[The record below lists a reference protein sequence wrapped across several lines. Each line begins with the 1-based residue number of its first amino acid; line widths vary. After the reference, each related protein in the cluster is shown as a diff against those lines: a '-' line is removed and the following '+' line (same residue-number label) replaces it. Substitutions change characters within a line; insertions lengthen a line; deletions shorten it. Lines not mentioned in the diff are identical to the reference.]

1 MSYFNQNKNK
11 TFCNNRNESNYSNS
25 LGPYRNNNINELPSN
40 FYAPYP
46 NFIPQNSYLGIPFNY
61 IIPYPI
67 INNPVNIDEKIKNNN
82 DKINKKFE
90 EMNSMIKKMNEDII
104 TLKEDKSN
112 LQKNFTLL
120 QESNTILQERITKLQ
135 EKLQENNDNL
145 NNGIKNI
152 NTAIININNNMDKM
166 NKDIKE
172 IQLKID
178 LGGNIEE
185 KVNNKINNILNN
197 IKDIIKE
204 MNGIKDTFNFQIEK
218 LQNEN
223 NNLVERLKLLE
234 KKVNE
239 LQGIIIGRKIIKL
252 IIKKI
257 LKNCFIDY
265 QIIINKKGIY
275 EINKA
280 TLKDSKYAGMVN
292 VINHLIEAI
301 TTTNGIIHLIDTIDK
316 SITIINKNTTFGDII
331 NICDLAIKQV
341 KKNDINSIKSLFT
354 DTSIL
359 NNNVCQEIIG
369 DDPKIKDLLS
379 DFLEKK

>member
-67 INNPVNIDEKIKNNN
+67 INNPVNID
-82 DKINKKFE
+82 KINKKFE

-112 LQKNFTLL
+112 LQK
-120 QESNTILQERITKLQ
+120 SNTILQERITKLQ

-359 NNNVCQEIIG
+359 NNNVYQEIIG